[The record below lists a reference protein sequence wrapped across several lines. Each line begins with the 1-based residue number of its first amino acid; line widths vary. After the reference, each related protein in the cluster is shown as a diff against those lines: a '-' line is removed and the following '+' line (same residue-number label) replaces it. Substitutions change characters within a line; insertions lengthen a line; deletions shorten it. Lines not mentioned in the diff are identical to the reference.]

1 MTIYT
6 KINHW
11 TGTWEFCI
19 NRISPIKHSERW
31 WSWWYYM
38 VVKLWNR
45 DLELGFCAAFFTPCD
60 DSTGLNYQSPDSWW
74 QFCMGHMFFVF
85 FNSLTTMPMGGFYGT
100 FNPSCPIR
108 AAACSKETWA
118 KILILTEGRSD
129 PESNQIIDFNR
140 FSFKDHHCNDREHNC
155 KA

>member
-1 MTIYT
+1 MIYT

-11 TGTWEFCI
+11 TGTREFCI

-31 WSWWYYM
+31 CLWWYYM

-45 DLELGFCAAFFTPCD
+45 DLELGLCAAFFTHCD
-60 DSTGLNYQSPDSWW
+60 DYTGLNYQSLILDGNFAWVI
-74 QFCMGHMFFVF
+74 C
-85 FNSLTTMPMGGFYGT
+85 SLFSSIASMGGFYGT
-100 FNPSCPIR
+100 FNPSSLIR
-108 AAACSKETWA
+108 AAACSKEIWA

-129 PESNQIIDFNR
+129 PELNQIIELNR
-140 FSFKDHHCNDREHNC
+140 FFFKDHHCTDREQNC